1 MIVSTGRGRPGQGVR
16 VRTTTRW
23 AVRIG
28 IVLLVLVLVA
38 GLAAVWVVRSAFPD
52 DDGEARLPGLG
63 ADVVVHRDASGVPH
77 LFADTAADLFAA
89 QGYVHAQDRFWE
101 MDVRRHTTA
110 GRLSKLF
117 GAATLTEDRVIR
129 TLGWR
134 RVAEQELPLLDG
146 RTREHLDA
154 YTHGVNAWLAQ
165 HTSARER
172 GLEYVVLGL
181 TGVDATPEPW
191 SPVDSLAWLKA
202 MAWDL
207 RTNLPEELSRSAA
220 ADTLPPDRAAALY
233 PPYPFDRHPPIVD
246 TPPPPALPAAGTAP
260 ASLEDVGE
268 LLDSVRPS
276 IGVPGGD
283 GGLGSNSWVVSGEH
297 TASGRPLLA
306 NDPHLGSSLPSVW
319 HQIGLHC
326 RTVGPAC
333 PFDVTGF
340 SFSGMPGVVIGHND
354 RIAWG
359 FTNLGADV
367 MDLYLERVDGD
378 AAEYDGAARPLEV
391 RTETIAVAGGEPE
404 QLTIRSTPN
413 GPIVS
418 DLLAEG
424 VAGPDGSNAVSLRW
438 TALEPSRTADAVFAL
453 NAARDWTGF
462 REALRDFAV
471 PGQNVVYADVDGHIG
486 YQSTGRWPVRASG
499 DGRAPA
505 AGWTSTTAWTGTVP
519 FDEMPAVLDPG
530 PGWIVTANNAVDT
543 TPITYDWARGY
554 RSQRI
559 RDLLTEAVAAGPV
572 DVATMER
579 IQTDSRISFLADD
592 LAPALLAAD
601 PDAAAPLLGWDGQH
615 DAASAPAALA
625 SAAWRHL
632 LRRTFDDEVTGDARP
647 AGGDRWFEV
656 VRPLLGTPDDPFWD
670 DTTTPARETRDDA
683 LRAAL
688 ADARAELGDDP
699 VRWGELHR
707 LTLTHATLGTS
718 GIGPVEWLFN
728 RGPFEVGGSRDA
740 VDATSWDAREDYAVT
755 AVPSMRMVVD
765 LADLDASRWIDHT
778 GVSGHAFAPHY
789 ADQTETWARGETL
802 PMPFTAAAVEAA
814 AERTLVLRP

>member
-1 MIVSTGRGRPGQGVR
+1 VR
-16 VRTTTRW
+16 ATVRW
-23 AVRIG
+23 AVRVG
-28 IVLLVLVLVA
+28 IVLLAVVLVA

-52 DDGEARLPGLG
+52 DDGAARLPGL
-63 ADVVVHRDASGVPH
+63 AAEVVVHRDAAGVPH
-77 LFADTAADLFAA
+77 LFADTSADLFAA
-89 QGYVHAQDRFWE
+89 QGWVHAQDRFWE

-110 GRLSKLF
+110 GRLSELF

-134 RVAEQELPLLDG
+134 RVAEQELPLLAAT
-146 RTREHLDA
+146 TRAHLDA
-154 YTHGVNAWLAQ
+154 YASGVNAWLAQ
-165 HTSARER
+165 HPTGRER

-181 TGVDATPEPW
+181 TGVDAEPEPW
-191 SPVDSLAWLKA
+191 TAVDSLAWLKA

-207 RTNLPEELSRSAA
+207 RSNLGDELARAAA
-220 ADTLPPDRAAALY
+220 ADTLPADRAAALH

-246 TPPPPALPAAGTAP
+246 APVPPAAPAAGTEP
-260 ASLEDVGE
+260 ASLDAVGE
-268 LLDSVRPS
+268 LLDAVRPS
-276 IGVPGGD
+276 IGIPGGD

-297 TASGRPLLA
+297 TTTGRPLLA

-319 HQIGLHC
+319 HQVGLHC
-326 RTVGPAC
+326 RTVSPAC

-340 SFSGMPGVVIGHND
+340 SFSGLPGVVIGHND

-404 QLTIRSTPN
+404 ELTVRSTPN

-424 VAGPDGSNAVSLRW
+424 VAGPEGSNAVSLRW
-438 TALEPSRTADAVFAL
+438 TALEPARTADAVFAL
-453 NAARDWTGF
+453 NTARDWEGF
-462 REALRDFAV
+462 RAALADFAV

-486 YQSTGRWPVRASG
+486 YQSTGRWPVRAGG

-505 AGWTSTTAWTGTVP
+505 PGWTSATAWTGTVP
-519 FDEMPAVLDPG
+519 YEEMPAVLDPDR
-530 PGWIVTANNAVDT
+530 GWIVTANNAVDT
-543 TPITYDWARGY
+543 APVTYDWSRGY

-572 DVATMER
+572 DAAAMGR

-601 PDAAAPLLGWDGQH
+601 PAGAEGLRGWDGQH
-615 DAASAPAALA
+615 DVDSAPAALA

-632 LRRTFDDEVTGDARP
+632 LRRTFDDELTGDARP

-656 VRPLLGTPDDPFWD
+656 VRRLLRAPDDPFWD
-670 DTTTPARETRDDA
+670 DTGTPAREGRDDA

-688 ADARAELGDDP
+688 ADARTELGDDP

-707 LTLTHATLGTS
+707 LALTHATLGTS

-728 RGPFEVGGSRDA
+728 RGPYEVGGSRDA
-740 VDATSWDAREDYAVT
+740 VDASSWDAREGYAVT

-778 GVSGHAFAPHY
+778 GVSGHAFHPHY
-789 ADQTETWARGETL
+789 ADQTERWARGETL

-814 AERTLVLRP
+814 AQRTLRLTP